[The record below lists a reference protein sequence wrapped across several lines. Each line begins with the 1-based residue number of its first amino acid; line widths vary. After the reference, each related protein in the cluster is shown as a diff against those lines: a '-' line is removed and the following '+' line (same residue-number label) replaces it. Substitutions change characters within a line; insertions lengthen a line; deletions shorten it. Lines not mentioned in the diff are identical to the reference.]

1 MQGHL
6 LPKER
11 EESPLDGIHVRG
23 PEDAEPYARQRPLS
37 TFQELP
43 TYLGSQVIILYMTPK
58 ATTKGTLAHIQYTL
72 QKALHR
78 WNLKT
83 ERSDIMTKMADPDNG
98 ITLDEL
104 IANTDTL
111 ILGGSET
118 TATLLA
124 GLTYYLVSSPQCA
137 TSMLIERSVL
147 DPERVLEIL

>member
-1 MQGHL
+1 
-6 LPKER
+6 
-11 EESPLDGIHVRG
+11 
-23 PEDAEPYARQRPLS
+23 
-37 TFQELP
+37 
-43 TYLGSQVIILYMTPK
+43 MTPK